1 LNDLQTRLAAA
12 VRQFW
17 KTRLR
22 QAKKQ
27 GSRTGKKDQG
37 TRSAVTGG
45 AQMDGFIE
53 LVGQI
58 LAESGLPDA
67 AIYQKKDLELPG
79 FFRATKEWDIL
90 VVVDGM
96 LLASMEF
103 KSQVGPSFGNNY
115 NNRSEEAIGNAADLR
130 TAYRDG
136 AFCQSPCPWV
146 GYLMLLEE
154 APASTRPLGVSEPHF
169 SVFEEFREAS
179 YAKRYEILCQKLVR
193 ERLYDAACFL
203 LSSETSGLKGQY
215 KEPSVELSFA
225 RFAASLTAHASVHA
239 KTRK

>member
-1 LNDLQTRLAAA
+1 MN
-12 VRQFW
+12 
-17 KTRLR
+17 
-22 QAKKQ
+22 
-27 GSRTGKKDQG
+27 
-37 TRSAVTGG
+37 
-45 AQMDGFIE
+45 GFIE

-58 LAESGLPDA
+58 LAASGLPDA
-67 AIYQKKDLELPG
+67 TIYHKRDLALPG
-79 FFRATKEWDIL
+79 FFRATKEWDVL

-103 KSQVGPSFGNNY
+103 KSQAGPSFGNNY
-115 NNRSEEAIGNAADLR
+115 NNRSEEAIGNATDLW
-130 TAYRDG
+130 TAYREG
-136 AFCQSPCPWV
+136 AFRQSPRPWA

-154 APASTRPLGVSEPHF
+154 AAGSTAAVGVAEPHF

-225 RFAASLTAHASVHA
+225 RFVASLTAHAGAYA

>member
-1 LNDLQTRLAAA
+1 
-12 VRQFW
+12 
-17 KTRLR
+17 
-22 QAKKQ
+22 
-27 GSRTGKKDQG
+27 
-37 TRSAVTGG
+37 
-45 AQMDGFIE
+45 MDGFIK
-53 LVGQI
+53 LVAQI

-67 AIYQKKDLELPG
+67 TIYHKRNLTLPG

-90 VVVDGM
+90 VVVEGM

-103 KSQVGPSFGNNY
+103 KSQVGSFGNNY

-136 AFCQSPCPWV
+136 AFRQSPCPWV

-154 APASTRPLGVSEPHF
+154 APGSTAAVGVAEPHF
-169 SVFEEFREAS
+169 SVFEEFRDAS

-225 RFAASLTAHASVHA
+225 RFVASLTAHAGAYA